1 MWSHGVSWEFM
12 GDFQIGHSPPCNP
25 MGMSWGHMGNDGKY
39 AWRSGK
45 PWNPM
50 GKIVNPMGKIMNP
63 MGKIM
68 KPMGMSWGHMGH
80 DGEYAWCSGNMLN
93 TCTPY
98 YMSWNFYEYTMGC
111 ACGMLLEYGTFW
123 EREQFSNPLVDT

>member
-1 MWSHGVSWEFM
+1 MGMSWGHM
-12 GDFQIGHSPPCNP
+12 GHDGEHAWRSGKPWKPMGKIMKP
-25 MGMSWGHMGNDGKY
+25 MGMSWGHMGHDGEY
-39 AWRSGK
+39 AWCSGK
-45 PWNPM
+45 PW
-50 GKIVNPMGKIMNP
+50 KPMGKIMN
-63 MGKIM
+63 
-68 KPMGMSWGHMGH
+68 PMGMSWGHMGH